1 MTAKMDF
8 KNYRCK
14 DCSLVIS
21 KCHCGAIDICKKT
34 DMITAFLKWDGE
46 YINARGDKKLRN
58 EFFEYFKPKPKI
70 KFIKKKQVDCRKTPV
85 EEEKCEICDRNAY
98 HKNDWHCSQGKK
110 QVK

>member
-21 KCHCGAIDICKKT
+21 KCQCDAIDINKKT
-34 DMITAFLKWDGE
+34 DMLMAFLTWDGK
-46 YINARGDKKLRN
+46 YMDARGDKKLRN

-70 KFIKKKQVDCRKTPV
+70 KFIKKKQVDCVCGDNIKPGLVGDEMR
-85 EEEKCEICDRNAY
+85 CENCDIDGVNY
-98 HKNDWHCSQGKK
+98 EG
-110 QVK
+110 